1 MNETGARPPPERAH
15 AGHESTDV
23 SPASVGTFA
32 LGLVVMIAIVLP
44 LLGWVMARLEKA
56 AEKSDPVPSPVAS
69 DQTPPAPR
77 LENDPAADLARLRRE
92 EDDKLSSYGWI
103 DREQGVV
110 RIPVDRAIEILAE
123 RGLPEPKGPLQPARK
138 EERTP

>member
-1 MNETGARPPPERAH
+1 
-15 AGHESTDV
+15 
-23 SPASVGTFA
+23 
-32 LGLVVMIAIVLP
+32 MIAIVLP